1 MKVYRI
7 HITSWTASFRYPNMI
22 SGYQPTLSVP
32 PLSTITGLIMAAKG
46 DWHIVSD
53 EKVGYFFCYK
63 SKNIDLETIYQMGQ
77 SNSQIK
83 SNVIRREFL
92 ADANLYLYTDSER
105 IVSYF
110 QNPQFQLLLGKS
122 GDLASIREIKELEVT
137 EKTELSNVKGTIIP
151 FMKHKV
157 AAPLQAL
164 PTSFSNSIPRRNL
177 GTQPYFI
184 VDHKSHVSIEALGFE
199 DFISEKEKIDVYWQ
213 E

>member
-1 MKVYRI
+1 
-7 HITSWTASFRYPNMI
+7 MI

-32 PLSTITGLIMAAKG
+32 PLSTINGLIMAAKG
-46 DWHIVSD
+46 DWYVASN

-63 SKNIDLETIYQMGQ
+63 TKNIDLETIYQMGQ

-92 ADANLYLYTDSER
+92 TDANLYLYTDSEGV
-105 IVSYF
+105 VSFF
-110 QNPQFQLLLGKS
+110 QNPQFQLLLGRS
-122 GDLASIREIKELEVT
+122 GDLASIKEIKELEVK
-137 EKTELSNVKGTIIP
+137 EKTELNNVTGTIIP
-151 FMKHKV
+151 FIKHKV

-164 PTSFSNSIPRRNL
+164 PTSFSKTIPRRNI

-184 VDHKSHVSIEALGFE
+184 VDYKSHVSINAMGFE
-199 DFISEKEKIDVYWQ
+199 DSISDKEKIDVYWQ